1 MNGRVEKLRRSS
13 RAKLSKA
20 SQARLLDAAL
30 NQGAGHAKDCREEF
44 AEGFARI
51 ATPEPSRKRRIDATF
66 NVGPLPAKRARSV
79 RTDTQRPGI
88 EDEKAEQTAETLQQ
102 PRPEQVSSA
111 TLLRKRQIDSDGDKH
126 QPKRARLTRENLA
139 VFNKMVKKGKKTS
152 ASAPPDSTVESSTT
166 KTVSTTTS
174 GFAIQADENG
184 ILQPRY
190 SKPPKNIEDIVER
203 LARSRETASPPESA
217 YKRYVNTVESAP
229 NEATMV
235 FEVGG
240 KLLKEYDDDGY
251 LRVFNQAFTD
261 FPKDVGF
268 NNSLSAPQPDFVE
281 GLQMRE
287 YRPFPVGRQVSG
299 AVLYKD
305 DPNSL
310 ALPHMAGEWKGRGK
324 DMEEARVQSAYDG
337 SALVYA
343 RNQALSYVG
352 KPDPAG
358 HAEVMTFTTDG
369 TNINF
374 FAHYAAPTEDG
385 ALEYHQYPITSTNL
399 KNSHQEFKE
408 GRRQLRNAQDDAR
421 ERSYQLKD
429 QLKENWKA
437 KKSQPAPLPPIEDE
451 DGYEVIEQ
459 QPAYQP
465 TPPTS
470 SKPNHGK
477 VSSSRS
483 SHSTVSSPPPAVDF
497 ASGSGH
503 KRKTRSS
510 KKLDY

>member
-1 MNGRVEKLRRSS
+1 
-13 RAKLSKA
+13 
-20 SQARLLDAAL
+20 
-30 NQGAGHAKDCREEF
+30 
-44 AEGFARI
+44 
-51 ATPEPSRKRRIDATF
+51 
-66 NVGPLPAKRARSV
+66 
-79 RTDTQRPGI
+79 
-88 EDEKAEQTAETLQQ
+88 
-102 PRPEQVSSA
+102 
-111 TLLRKRQIDSDGDKH
+111 
-126 QPKRARLTRENLA
+126 
-139 VFNKMVKKGKKTS
+139 
-152 ASAPPDSTVESSTT
+152 
-166 KTVSTTTS
+166 
-174 GFAIQADENG
+174 
-184 ILQPRY
+184 
-190 SKPPKNIEDIVER
+190 
-203 LARSRETASPPESA
+203 
-217 YKRYVNTVESAP
+217 
-229 NEATMV
+229 MV

-240 KLLKEYDDDGY
+240 KLLKEYDNDGY
-251 LRVFNQAFTD
+251 QRVFNQAFTD

-310 ALPHMAGEWKGRGK
+310 ALPYVAGEWKGRGK

-343 RNQALSYVG
+343 RNQTLSYVR

-374 FAHYAAPTEDG
+374 FAHYAALTEDG

-437 KKSQPAPLPPIEDE
+437 KKSQLAPLPPIEDE

-459 QPAYQP
+459 QPTYQP
-465 TPPTS
+465 TPPIS

-503 KRKTRSS
+503 KRKIPSP
-510 KKLDY
+510 